1 MAYIERRSLEFP
13 LIVVKQDDQVKSFSL
28 SLNSRFIVFF
38 FFKQAFALQI
48 QPCASGV
55 RLEHM
60 IGNISDI
67 SLSLTTVSMLSLP
80 RIPSF
85 MTLEASGR
93 DVRYCKIL

>member
-38 FFKQAFALQI
+38 LKQAFALQI

>member
-38 FFKQAFALQI
+38 FLKQAFALQI
-48 QPCASGV
+48 QPCANGV

-67 SLSLTTVSMLSLP
+67 SLSLSLLYP
-80 RIPSF
+80 CCPYPGFRV
-85 MTLEASGR
+85 L
-93 DVRYCKIL
+93 